1 MLTYEFNDMVTPI
14 LEKISLENKEGYV
27 IGDFNI
33 NLMNY
38 ETDNSTFHFR
48 DNIFSNSFFPYI
60 NIPTRHT
67 SQSKTLIDNILHNG
81 INANTVSGNMTTNIS
96 DHLAQF
102 LITSHQVHSQTKP
115 KKILTTFKSFVQ
127 DNFKHDLQSVDWEY
141 TLDIHLHDANHSF
154 EQFLQKINSIL
165 DKLAPLKYMSRK
177 QQNMSK
183 PRITKIILK
192 SIKIKNT
199 LHSKFCRAKDK

>member
-1 MLTYEFNDMVTPI
+1 MICKVLT
-14 LEKISLENKEGYV
+14 G
-27 IGDFNI
+27 
-33 NLMNY
+33 
-38 ETDNSTFHFR
+38 
-48 DNIFSNSFFPYI
+48 
-60 NIPTRHT
+60 
-67 SQSKTLIDNILHNG
+67 
-81 INANTVSGNMTTNIS
+81 
-96 DHLAQF
+96 
-102 LITSHQVHSQTKP
+102 
-115 KKILTTFKSFVQ
+115 
-127 DNFKHDLQSVDWEY
+127 

>member
-1 MLTYEFNDMVTPI
+1 MLLYISSDLNYKVRNDLKIYKAKELESVFVEIINKDKKNYIVGCIYKHPKMLTHEFNDMVTPI

-38 ETDNSTFHFR
+38 ETDNPTFPFL

-81 INANTVSGNMTTNIS
+81 INANTVSGNITTNVS

-102 LITSHQVHSQTKP
+102 LITSYIVKQNL
-115 KKILTTFKSFVQ
+115 KK
-127 DNFKHDLQSVDWEY
+127 Y
-141 TLDIHLHDANHSF
+141 
-154 EQFLQKINSIL
+154 
-165 DKLAPLKYMSRK
+165 
-177 QQNMSK
+177 
-183 PRITKIILK
+183 
-192 SIKIKNT
+192 
-199 LHSKFCRAKDK
+199 